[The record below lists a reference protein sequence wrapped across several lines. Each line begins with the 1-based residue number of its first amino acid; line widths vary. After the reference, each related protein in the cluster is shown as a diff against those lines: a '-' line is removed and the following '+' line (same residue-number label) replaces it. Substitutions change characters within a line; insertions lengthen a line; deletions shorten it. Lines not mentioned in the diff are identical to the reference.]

1 MVQGLGMS
9 VVRLKRG
16 GAEGAPDQAVV
27 ERVLALALARAGQDE
42 LGAALRLGKLHQN
55 RRALAEI
62 VDTLPEPAL
71 ILVLD
76 DKAGEGLAAAVIDAA
91 LMAGMVEAMTTG
103 TVTPGEGAAR
113 RPTRTDA
120 ALLAPVIDCALSALE
135 AAATEAGLAA
145 LARGFRFA
153 SVAEGGRAL
162 SLLLEDGFYRL
173 LAAEVDLAAGGR
185 QGQLWLALPEQ
196 RPAVIPQVTDS
207 ASLRFRADL
216 QAQVEGA
223 EARLQAVLLRLT
235 LPLGQVM
242 ALHPGQQLPLPRADA
257 GRIAVEGLDGRHVA
271 TARLGRHGN
280 LRALR
285 LTAEG
290 GEAGVAR
297 PTGGGEALAMGLRG
311 GLAP

>member
-1 MVQGLGMS
+1 MS
-9 VVRLKRG
+9 IVRLKRG
-16 GAEGAPDQAVV
+16 GAEGGPDQAAL
-27 ERVLALALARAGQDE
+27 ERVVALSLARAGQDE
-42 LGAALRLGKLHQN
+42 LGASLRLARLRQD
-55 RRALAEI
+55 RRALAEV

-103 TVTPGEGAAR
+103 TVTPGEAAAR

-120 ALLAPVIDCALSALE
+120 ALLAPVIDRAMAALE
-135 AAATEAGLAA
+135 VAAAEAGLVA

-173 LAAEVDLAAGGR
+173 LAVEVDLAAGAR
-185 QGQLWLALPEQ
+185 LGQLWLALPEA
-196 RPAVIPQVTDS
+196 RPAVIPKVADS

-223 EARLQAVLLRLT
+223 QVRLEAVLHRLT
-235 LPLGQVM
+235 LSLGQVM
-242 ALHPGQQLPLPRADA
+242 ALQAGQILALPQADVA
-257 GRIAVEGLDGRHVA
+257 RIAVEGMDGRPVA
-271 TARLGRHGN
+271 TARLGRHGSM
-280 LRALR
+280 RALR

-290 GEAGVAR
+290 GEAR
-297 PTGGGEALAMGLRG
+297 TTGGEVLAPPGLRG
-311 GLAP
+311 GQMP